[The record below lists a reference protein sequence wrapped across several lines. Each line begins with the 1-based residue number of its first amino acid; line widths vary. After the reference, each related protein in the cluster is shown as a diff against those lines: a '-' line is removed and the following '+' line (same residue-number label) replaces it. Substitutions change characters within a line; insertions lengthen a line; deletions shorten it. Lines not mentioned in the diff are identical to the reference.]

1 MVLHTLVLSLAVFP
15 GPGDLPAPSGAQRPI
30 LVAEDEVVGPT
41 FLRKIPGVRLLFGD
55 YGLTQ
60 EEFDT
65 LYGEDAKSKKKFD
78 ESYYEPKPATPTQ
91 KSPVAAKPATTAK
104 VEPPPATALSCEKAT
119 MVVSSF
125 GFSSVEAAS
134 CTGKIY
140 AFNAQRDGK
149 AFSIKLDSASGEL
162 TDVKKL
168 P

>member
-1 MVLHTLVLSLAVFP
+1 
-15 GPGDLPAPSGAQRPI
+15 
-30 LVAEDEVVGPT
+30 
-41 FLRKIPGVRLLFGD
+41 
-55 YGLTQ
+55 
-60 EEFDT
+60 
-65 LYGEDAKSKKKFD
+65 
-78 ESYYEPKPATPTQ
+78 
-91 KSPVAAKPATTAK
+91 
-104 VEPPPATALSCEKAT
+104 